1 LAFSIPGVIGDLG
14 VTGVTWRVIG
24 YRRSKARQQSS
35 LNMAKTR
42 REPRLKGWHGFSVP
56 RFSYHH
62 EPDAH
67 NQTNACFPPT
77 NHQSLI
83 FGLLITDL

>member
-56 RFSYHH
+56 RFCTITSRTPTTKPTHVSRQ
-62 EPDAH
+62 PI
-67 NQTNACFPPT
+67 T
-77 NHQSLI
+77 NH
-83 FGLLITDL
+83 